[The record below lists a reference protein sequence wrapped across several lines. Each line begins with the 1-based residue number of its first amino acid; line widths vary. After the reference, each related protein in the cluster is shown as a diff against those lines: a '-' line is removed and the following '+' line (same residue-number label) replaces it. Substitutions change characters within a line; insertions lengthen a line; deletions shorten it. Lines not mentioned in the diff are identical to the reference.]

1 MKTVIPTLV
10 SNNSSGYGN
19 GTNYNTRSKADS
31 DPSTSTSASTS
42 YFACS
47 TSSSTSNSGY
57 RNDQNGGEVRLEH
70 DVIAFLCYFSVFV
83 VFCQ

>member
-10 SNNSSGYGN
+10 SNNSSGTYGN

-31 DPSTSTSASTS
+31 DPTTSTSASTS

-47 TSSSTSNSGY
+47 TSSSTSNNGH
-57 RNDQNGGEVRLEH
+57 RNDQNGGEVRLERSAI
-70 DVIAFLCYFSVFV
+70 VYFVSS
-83 VFCQ
+83 

>member
-31 DPSTSTSASTS
+31 DPSTSTSAS